1 MAWPVSFCSGGR
13 WAGPRGERS
22 ERKAPGIGI
31 GKPGHA
37 GLSFRTMISDRDYMR
52 EEDPRATLSWT
63 LRLIIALVVAFAL
76 EAIAEA
82 HLGLS
87 LARYGALSSEVWRS
101 GWVWQLVT
109 FQFLHGSFTHL
120 FFNGLGVWM
129 FGRPIEAAFGGRR
142 MLGLWFAGGL
152 AGGLFQLAASAAFPD
167 GFSPRVVGASAG
179 LMTFLAV
186 FCRLEPDARILLAL
200 IVPVPARFLLYL
212 SVGVALFFTLV
223 PSRDGVAHAAHL
235 GGLLYGWFWVQVG
248 GHRGEGLWDRATDAW
263 HRWRQRQRTARARAK
278 EGSGPGSGR
287 ILEPSFKASSRPARA
302 RPEPLSDAEFIAREV
317 DPILEKIAR
326 DGIGSLTAAERQTLE
341 AARQKVARR

>member
-1 MAWPVSFCSGGR
+1 
-13 WAGPRGERS
+13 
-22 ERKAPGIGI
+22 
-31 GKPGHA
+31 
-37 GLSFRTMISDRDYMR
+37 MISDRDYMR
-52 EEDPRATLSWT
+52 EEDPRTTLSWT
-63 LRLIIALVVAFAL
+63 LKLIIALVVAFAL
-76 EAIAEA
+76 EAIGEA
-82 HLGLS
+82 YLGLS
-87 LARYGALSSEVWRS
+87 LTQYGALSKRVWQS

-142 MLGLWFAGGL
+142 MLGLWLTGGL
-152 AGGLFQLAASAAFPD
+152 AGGLLQLAVSAAFPD
-167 GFSPRVVGASAG
+167 AFSPQVVGASAG
-179 LMTFLAV
+179 LMTFLAI

-200 IVPVPARFLLYL
+200 IVPVPARFLFYL
-212 SVGVALFFTLV
+212 SLGVALFFTIV

-248 GHRGEGLWDRATDAW
+248 GHRGESLWDRATDAW
-263 HRWRQRQRTARARAK
+263 HRWQQQRRTARARAK
-278 EGSGPGSGR
+278 AGSGPGSGR
-287 ILEPSFKASSRPARA
+287 VLEPSFKSAKGTTRSAQ
-302 RPEPLSDAEFIAREV
+302 EPVSDAEFIAREV